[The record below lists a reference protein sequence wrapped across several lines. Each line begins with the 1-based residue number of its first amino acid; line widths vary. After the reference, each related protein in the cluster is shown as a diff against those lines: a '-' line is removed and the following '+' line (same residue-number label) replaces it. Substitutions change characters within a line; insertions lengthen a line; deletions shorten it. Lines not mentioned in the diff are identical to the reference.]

1 MRKTKDGN
9 GWEKKD
15 DKCNIKLYEP
25 IDGATPTPIK
35 ILKSGEN
42 QKEIEN
48 KLNEFCDEKKN
59 DTPNSNGN
67 SVASGSAGHGD
78 EKKSDKDS
86 LYEEWKCYKHN
97 EVHKVK
103 NGEEEDDEEVVDDVK
118 NAGGLCILENK
129 NKKEKKTVN
138 DPDQFQKTF
147 HDFFYY
153 WVAHMLKDS
162 IYWKKKLQRCLQNG
176 TKTRCNKKN
185 KCNSDCECFKRWV
198 EQKKEE
204 WNPIKEQFRKQEGIV
219 LEQGFIK
226 FTHDGVLQQILED
239 EFLKDESTDDSE
251 EKSENNLD
259 AEELKHLKEI
269 KKLLDDEEAAGGSGT
284 GDPNGKKTLM
294 DKLIEHEERI
304 VNECKKCQETQKPQ
318 QEVTRL
324 RSENF
329 EQPTPSRNDVHDDP
343 TEDDE
348 EPDDEDEDEGE
359 PEEPETEP
367 EEEAE
372 EVKTEQEELPEV
384 KKDDVKVCDIV
395 SKILTGKGKL
405 DDACTQKYGYPQR
418 HWGWKCISDTTTG
431 KSGDTGSSGAICVPP
446 RRRRLYI
453 QKIQDWA
460 DTVGNTQAGEA
471 SLASTSPTAS
481 RAQSHP
487 LLTAFVESA
496 AVETFF
502 LWHRYKKIKEKERQ
516 EELQRESG
524 FGLMSL
530 EVPEGAANDEK
541 NPEEQL
547 KKGIIPDEFKRQ
559 MFYTL
564 ADYRDICTGDEK
576 VIEVLKASG
585 DENIKDIS
593 DKIDK
598 ILKQSGDTP
607 APGKKTTRESW
618 WDKNVESIW
627 NGMIC
632 ALTYRDSG
640 GKEQPPTQIN
650 EVKEAFFGKDEKPN
664 NTPKT
669 QYQYNSVTLKEEA
682 SGAKTDPL
690 NNPKLTQ
697 FVLRPTYFRYLEEW
711 GETFCRERTKRLEDI
726 KSNCLKD
733 GEKQYSGDGEECKI
747 EDISKKGLFDDLE
760 GPSCAKSCRSY
771 KKWIKGKKT
780 QYEKQKERYK
790 TERDQAK
797 SDNGFYTRLQ
807 NLPDAAAFLNRLKN
821 GPCKNN
827 ENVEGKKGEDD
838 INFKEKDGKTFQHT
852 NLCGTCSEF
861 KVKCNGHVCN
871 GGGTKVTCP
880 GGKITTEN
888 FESWV
893 QQLQDVVMRVSDENT
908 NRFEVDDLKDCI
920 KAGIFKG
927 IRKDEWKCGKV
938 CGLDVCGLKSNNGK
952 NYDQIILIRAL
963 IKRWLETFF
972 EDYNKIKHK
981 ISHCIKKGEESS
993 CIKDC
998 VDKWVQI
1005 KKEEWK
1011 TIRKHYVDQYD
1022 KKNNDGSSNTLKN
1035 FLEQGIFE
1043 SDKKKAIKPCGD
1055 LNAFEKSCGLN
1066 GADNSKKSKKGT
1078 QQEKDLVQCLLEK
1091 LETKAKKCK
1100 EKHSGQ
1106 TCSPAPPE
1114 TPEDEE
1120 EEDYENEN
1128 TEEAKKMMPKICKN
1142 VVDTKKEN
1150 DEEEGGCEPPAT
1162 IPEAPAG
1169 PAPDSESEKREE
1181 RPPPPE
1187 PPEEAK
1193 PPEPVKPA
1201 PTKPQRPRRPRRT
1214 PELLDNPP
1222 FKTALI
1228 SSTLMWTVGI
1238 GFAAFTYF
1246 FLKKK
1251 TKSSVGNLFQ
1261 ILQIPKS
1268 DYDIPTLKS
1277 SNRYIPYASDR
1288 YKGKTYIYMEG
1299 DSDEDKYAFMSD
1311 TTDVTSSESEY
1322 EELDINDIYVPR
1334 SPKYKTLIE
1343 VVLEP
1348 SGNNTTASGNNTTA
1362 SGKNTPSDTQNDIQ
1376 NDGIPSSKIT
1386 DNEWNT
1392 LKDEFIS
1399 NMLQNTQNTEPNILH
1414 DNVDNNT
1421 HPTMSRHNMDQKP
1434 FIMSIHDR
1442 NLYIGQEYSYDM
1454 STNSGQNNVY
1464 SGIDPT
1470 SANHDSYSDKNDP
1483 ISDNHHPYSGIDL
1496 INDALNGDYDIYDE
1510 ILKRKENELF
1520 GTKHHTKHTNT
1531 YNVAKPARDD
1541 PITNQINLFH
1551 KWLDRHRDMCEK
1563 WDTNNKVDILN
1574 QLKEE
1579 WENHNNSGNKPS
1591 NNKTLSS
1598 DVSIQIHMDNP
1609 KPINEFTNMD
1619 TYPNNSIMDSI
1630 LDEIEK
1636 YNEPY
1641 YDFYEDNKPSV
1652 DDNIYVDHNNKDLPT
1667 EIHIEMD
1674 VNNHKVVKEKYPISD
1689 MWDI

>member
-1 MRKTKDGN
+1 YK
-9 GWEKKD
+9 
-15 DKCNIKLYEP
+15 
-25 IDGATPTPIK
+25 
-35 ILKSGEN
+35 
-42 QKEIEN
+42 
-48 KLNEFCDEKKN
+48 KLNTKN
-59 DTPNSNGN
+59 KASTLGGGAQLQTIDNGTPPT
-67 SVASGSAGHGD
+67 D
-78 EKKSDKDS
+78 
-86 LYEEWKCYKHN
+86 
-97 EVHKVK
+97 
-103 NGEEEDDEEVVDDVK
+103 DDEDP
-118 NAGGLCILENK
+118 
-129 NKKEKKTVN
+129 EK
-138 DPDQFQKTF
+138 Q
-147 HDFFYY
+147 
-153 WVAHMLKDS
+153 
-162 IYWKKKLQRCLQNG
+162 LQNG
-176 TKTRCNKKN
+176 NIPP
-185 KCNSDCECFKRWV
+185 D
-198 EQKKEE
+198 
-204 WNPIKEQFRKQEGIV
+204 
-219 LEQGFIK
+219 
-226 FTHDGVLQQILED
+226 
-239 EFLKDESTDDSE
+239 FL
-251 EKSENNLD
+251 
-259 AEELKHLKEI
+259 
-269 KKLLDDEEAAGGSGT
+269 
-284 GDPNGKKTLM
+284 
-294 DKLIEHEERI
+294 
-304 VNECKKCQETQKPQ
+304 
-318 QEVTRL
+318 RL
-324 RSENF
+324 
-329 EQPTPSRNDVHDDP
+329 
-343 TEDDE
+343 
-348 EPDDEDEDEGE
+348 
-359 PEEPETEP
+359 
-367 EEEAE
+367 
-372 EVKTEQEELPEV
+372 
-384 KKDDVKVCDIV
+384 
-395 SKILTGKGKL
+395 
-405 DDACTQKYGYPQR
+405 
-418 HWGWKCISDTTTG
+418 
-431 KSGDTGSSGAICVPP
+431 
-446 RRRRLYI
+446 
-453 QKIQDWA
+453 
-460 DTVGNTQAGEA
+460 
-471 SLASTSPTAS
+471 
-481 RAQSHP
+481 
-487 LLTAFVESA
+487 
-496 AVETFF
+496 
-502 LWHRYKKIKEKERQ
+502 
-516 EELQRESG
+516 
-524 FGLMSL
+524 
-530 EVPEGAANDEK
+530 
-541 NPEEQL
+541 
-547 KKGIIPDEFKRQ
+547 

-564 ADYRDICTGDEK
+564 GDYRDILVG
-576 VIEVLKASG
+576 
-585 DENIKDIS
+585 DIS
-593 DKIDK
+593 IVQGAISDTADKNGKQIIQDIEQK
-598 ILKQSGDTP
+598 IQQILPKNGGTSPP
-607 APGKKTTRESW
+607 APKSSAQTPKDW
-618 WDKNVESIW
+618 WDDNAKHIW
-627 NGMIC
+627 HGMIC
-632 ALTYRDSG
+632 ALTYKDSEEKG
-640 GKEQPPTQIN
+640 GKPEKIQ
-650 EVKEAFFGKDEKPN
+650 EVYNKFFGTPN
-664 NTPKT
+664 GSPVPQPGTTSTQNGTYKT
-669 QYQYNSVTLKEEA
+669 QYDYNSVKLDNSDTQ
-682 SGAKTDPL
+682 AKTTVGDDPL

-1246 FLKKK
+1246 FLK
-1251 TKSSVGNLFQ
+1251 
-1261 ILQIPKS
+1261 
-1268 DYDIPTLKS
+1268 
-1277 SNRYIPYASDR
+1277 
-1288 YKGKTYIYMEG
+1288 
-1299 DSDEDKYAFMSD
+1299 
-1311 TTDVTSSESEY
+1311 
-1322 EELDINDIYVPR
+1322 
-1334 SPKYKTLIE
+1334 
-1343 VVLEP
+1343 
-1348 SGNNTTASGNNTTA
+1348 
-1362 SGKNTPSDTQNDIQ
+1362 
-1376 NDGIPSSKIT
+1376 
-1386 DNEWNT
+1386 
-1392 LKDEFIS
+1392 
-1399 NMLQNTQNTEPNILH
+1399 
-1414 DNVDNNT
+1414 
-1421 HPTMSRHNMDQKP
+1421 
-1434 FIMSIHDR
+1434 
-1442 NLYIGQEYSYDM
+1442 
-1454 STNSGQNNVY
+1454 
-1464 SGIDPT
+1464 
-1470 SANHDSYSDKNDP
+1470 
-1483 ISDNHHPYSGIDL
+1483 
-1496 INDALNGDYDIYDE
+1496 
-1510 ILKRKENELF
+1510 
-1520 GTKHHTKHTNT
+1520 
-1531 YNVAKPARDD
+1531 
-1541 PITNQINLFH
+1541 
-1551 KWLDRHRDMCEK
+1551 
-1563 WDTNNKVDILN
+1563 
-1574 QLKEE
+1574 
-1579 WENHNNSGNKPS
+1579 
-1591 NNKTLSS
+1591 
-1598 DVSIQIHMDNP
+1598 
-1609 KPINEFTNMD
+1609 
-1619 TYPNNSIMDSI
+1619 
-1630 LDEIEK
+1630 
-1636 YNEPY
+1636 
-1641 YDFYEDNKPSV
+1641 
-1652 DDNIYVDHNNKDLPT
+1652 
-1667 EIHIEMD
+1667 
-1674 VNNHKVVKEKYPISD
+1674 
-1689 MWDI
+1689 